1 MLNSPLTLF
10 SSTYI
15 HKKLNERQIKLID
28 GILALLIAGTVA
40 LLTYQSAIFAITGM
54 KVESLTLPWIKNG
67 YVHIA
72 QPLFMMSVC
81 YYYLKSFFKNI
92 AFIFKKK

>member
-72 QPLFMMSVC
+72 LPLFMMSVC
-81 YYYLKSFFKNI
+81 Y
-92 AFIFKKK
+92 